1 MAVKHES
8 SLEWKAMDFLRTH
21 LPQSDRACY
30 PAEMFLEFVHHALM
44 VREKA
49 PWCGGL
55 DWEIFAHYVLF
66 PRVNDEELSFHRAV
80 FHDALWPRVKDL
92 PTQEERALEVNRWC
106 HEHVSYEA
114 QDDRTASPMTV
125 YRGGRGRCGE
135 ESAFLVSAL
144 RSVGIPARQVYVP
157 RWSHCGDNHAWV
169 EVLCGERW
177 RYMGACE
184 PEPVLDRGW
193 FTAAASRAMLVHSR
207 IFGEG
212 SSPLHGEPLGRT
224 GAVRWFNQTARYA
237 SVKEYT
243 FQALAGGKPAPGAVF
258 RLQVLNEASFHTIAV
273 LAAGE
278 DGTAR
283 ARLGQGSLHVVATQ
297 GGLFAEC
304 ACGEDGAVLHL
315 ETVET
320 GNSDWVDIDFYPPA
334 GDPVPPPPLSGSQKA
349 ERKAV
354 LQRGNALRSQWI
366 EGGGNQA
373 EVQAFLQGEY
383 PEERGKFLR
392 TLTEKDLRDGA
403 REVWEDHFRRL
414 PPGKGLPEEIYWRYV
429 ACPRIAWEPLAAWRR
444 PLQGWLAVWYGSPEE
459 LWTRLGEI
467 FTDPGEDVYDNL
479 HWPPD
484 RVLEAR
490 KCDGKGRKAFFVACL
505 RTLGIPARL
514 RFLDGE
520 PEVWRDG
527 GFAPVRAFETGTLR
541 LTGPEVDWTLSRRTA
556 RGWKLLRPEGVR
568 ELVLPTGDYRVMVA
582 ERLPNG
588 SQIASMR
595 DLRLKAGQTWEIEL
609 RARAYD
615 WKDALDSR
623 AMPALSAAGLD
634 GQPVPDPL
642 RQDGRPVLALW
653 LEEGGEPTEHLLGE
667 LAGYRERLDALPV
680 RVLFLV
686 RGRESLAQRTLARV
700 LDGWDK
706 PEVLVDDWAYDLEAA
721 ARCLGHDPECAPL
734 AAACSGG
741 RAVYSTGGYQVG
753 SAELL
758 VRAAE
763 FLCGRA

>member
-1 MAVKHES
+1 MNHER
-8 SLEWKAMDFLRTH
+8 EAMDFLRAH
-21 LPQSDRACY
+21 LPQSDLECC
-30 PAEMFLEFVHHALM
+30 PAEMLLEFARHAVM

-49 PWCGGL
+49 PWCGAL
-55 DWEIFAHYVLF
+55 DWEVFAHYVLF

-106 HEHVSYEA
+106 HEHASYEA

-125 YRGGRGRCGE
+125 YRSGSGRCGE

-144 RSVGIPARQVYVP
+144 RSVGIPARQVYAP

-169 EVLCGERW
+169 EVLCGDRW

-212 SSPLHGEPLGRT
+212 GSPLHGEPLGRT
-224 GAVRWFNQTARYA
+224 GAVQWFNQTARYA
-237 SVKEYT
+237 AVKQYT
-243 FQALAGGKPAPGAVF
+243 FQAFADGKPAAGAKF
-258 RLQVLNEASFHTIAV
+258 QLQILNEASFHTIAV
-273 LAAGE
+273 LTAGE

-283 ARLGQGSLHVVATQ
+283 ARLGLGSLHVLASRD
-297 GGLFAEC
+297 GLFAEGE
-304 ACGEDGAVLHL
+304 CGEDGAVLHL
-315 ETVET
+315 AAVEA
-320 GNSDWVDIDFYPPA
+320 GSSDWVDFDFLPPA
-334 GDPVPPPPLSGSQKA
+334 GSPVPPPPLSEAQKA

-354 LQRGNALRSQWI
+354 LQRGGELRRQWTAA
-366 EGGGNQA
+366 GGSRG
-373 EVQAFLQGEY
+373 EVRAFLDGER
-383 PEERGKFLR
+383 PEERKKFLD

-403 REVWEDHFRRL
+403 REIWEDHFRRL
-414 PPGKGLPEEIYWRYV
+414 PPREEGAPEEIYWRYV
-429 ACPRIAWEPLAAWRR
+429 ACPRIAWEPLTPWRQPLQSWLAAW
-444 PLQGWLAVWYGSPEE
+444 QGSPEE
-459 LWTRLGEI
+459 LWARLEEI
-467 FTDPGEDVYDNL
+467 LPDAGGNVYERL
-479 HWPPD
+479 YWPPG
-484 RVLEAR
+484 RVLEAG
-490 KCDGKGRKAFFVACL
+490 KCDGKGRKAFFIACL
-505 RTLGIPARL
+505 RAMGVPARL
-514 RFLDGE
+514 RPLDGE
-520 PEVWRDG
+520 PEVWRNG
-527 GFAPVRAFETGTLR
+527 AFFPVRPYGTGMLR
-541 LTGPEVDWTLSRRTA
+541 LSGPEVDWTLSRRTEE
-556 RGWKLLRPEGVR
+556 GWKLLRPEGAR
-568 ELVLPTGDYRVMVA
+568 ELVLPAGDYRLIVA

-588 SQIASMR
+588 SQAASMR
-595 DLRLKAGQTWEIEL
+595 DLRIKEGQAWEVEL
-609 RARAYD
+609 RRRDYNWED
-615 WKDALDSR
+615 VLDSR

-634 GQPVPDPL
+634 GRPVPDPL
-642 RQDGRPVLALW
+642 RQGGRPVLVLW

-667 LAGYRERLDALPV
+667 LLECRDRLDVLPV

-686 RGRESLAQRTLARV
+686 RGRESLEQRTLARV
-700 LDGWDK
+700 LAGWDK

-721 ARCLGHDPECAPL
+721 ARCLGHDPEGAPL
-734 AAACSGG
+734 AAACGADG